1 MIQLHPD
8 CLIFETSSGESIPCS
23 AEVVTIELVGDAQLD
38 PEIVREAA
46 AAVVYY
52 FRNEL
57 GRDNV
62 SIAEFSRALQKVLMR
77 LGYEVTSADAQ
88 PGDSD
93 GMEEAFDR
101 LAVANLAELASSSG
115 KGFELFFFQR
125 LRTELKNHLQ
135 TSPRIVRFQGLRTC
149 VKQLAGRRRWCPRC
163 EALSDQIVDYLRECF
178 CTEQAK
184 DCNLVVV

>member
-8 CLIFETSSGESIPCS
+8 CLIFETSAGESIPCS

-38 PEIVREAA
+38 PQVVREAA

-62 SIAEFSRALQKVLMR
+62 SVEEFSRALQRVLGN
-77 LGYEVTSADAQ
+77 LGYEVSSPDADNTNA
-88 PGDSD
+88 DSP
-93 GMEEAFDR
+93 AP
-101 LAVANLAELASSSG
+101 LQNAAIANLPELATCCG
-115 KGFELFFFQR
+115 KGCELFFFQR
-125 LRTELKNHLQ
+125 LRSELQ
-135 TSPRIVRFQGLRTC
+135 THLRTAPRMVRFQGLRTC
-149 VKQLAGRRRWCPRC
+149 VKQLAGRQRWCPRC
-163 EALSDQIVDYLRECF
+163 QTLSDQIVDYLRECF
-178 CTEQAK
+178 TCERAN

>member
-23 AEVVTIELVGDAQLD
+23 AEVVTIELVGDSKLD
-38 PEIVREAA
+38 PQIVREAA

-62 SIAEFSRALQKVLMR
+62 SIEEFSRALQKVLCR

-88 PGDSD
+88 HHDE
-93 GMEEAFDR
+93 MENAFDR
-101 LAVANLAELASSSG
+101 LAIANLPELATSSG
-115 KGFELFFFQR
+115 KGCELFFFQR
-125 LRTELKNHLQ
+125 LRTELKTQLQ
-135 TSPRIVRFQGLRTC
+135 ASPRIVRFQGLRTC
-149 VKQLAGRRRWCPRC
+149 VKQLAGRQRWCPRC
-163 EALSDQIVDYLRECF
+163 EALSDQIVEYLRDCF
-178 CTEQAK
+178 CSERAD